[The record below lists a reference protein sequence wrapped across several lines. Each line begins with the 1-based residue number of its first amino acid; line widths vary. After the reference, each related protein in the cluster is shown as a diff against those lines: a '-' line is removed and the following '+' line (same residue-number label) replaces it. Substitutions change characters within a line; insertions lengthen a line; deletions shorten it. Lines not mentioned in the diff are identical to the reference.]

1 MIKTFTQTDSIRYVY
16 HETTE
21 EENDQINRA
30 LLRDSDLRALYSE
43 VRETLKDL
51 DAAMMQPSES
61 TIEKILDY
69 SKSVTHR

>member
-1 MIKTFTQTDSIRYVY
+1 MIKTFTQTDLIRYLY

-21 EENDQINRA
+21 EENNQINRA
-30 LLRDSDLRALYSE
+30 LLRDSDLRALYNE

>member
-1 MIKTFTQTDSIRYVY
+1 MIKTFTQTDLVRYLY

-21 EENDQINRA
+21 EENNQINRA
-30 LLRDSDLRALYSE
+30 LLRDSDLRALYNE